1 MQNLTVDQQLRLHA
15 KVIENTLQAIVIT
28 DIVGKIIFANAA
40 FLRQTGYELTEL
52 YLAGAKR

>member
-28 DIVGKIIFANAA
+28 DIVGKIIFAADQA
-40 FLRQTGYELTEL
+40 MYE
-52 YLAGAKR
+52 AKQNGRNRISAIRL